1 MHYLLKYALGALL
14 LALGV
19 CLLISVLWG
28 LVWGLTFLTLFLATI
43 VLRDTWKL
51 LSLQRWLQAQPV
63 PAESQ
68 PGGTWRQVFQRFH
81 SMKKQTQQ
89 TEQKLREA
97 LERFQQAGAM
107 LPIGV
112 TVLDINQRIIWCNP
126 SAERHLG
133 IQLKQDRGQ
142 SLPYLIRHAAFIA
155 YLQDPPTSTPLIIHR
170 IRGNE
175 LSLSLQLVPYSAT
188 ERMLVTHDISAMER
202 DERIR
207 QDFVANV
214 SHELRTPLTV
224 LSGYIETLLDSDNL
238 DIATQ
243 QRALHT
249 MQTQAARMLRL
260 VQELLSLSHLESRRS
275 PAPEEP
281 IPVDYLVQQAVQTG
295 QQLSQ
300 GQHTLCGE
308 CSVADLLLGSE
319 SDLLSAFGNL
329 VTNAVRYTPP
339 GGRIDIQWQRDAQ
352 GNGRLSVRDTGPGI
366 APEHLPRLTERFY
379 RVDRGR
385 SRETGGTGLGLAIV
399 KQVAMHHDSKLDI
412 SSVPGKGSCFSLI
425 FPARRIRQQ
434 DPAVPLPFA
443 QNEPKAAR
451 THAHP

>member
-14 LALGV
+14 LALGA
-19 CLLISVLWG
+19 CLLISLLWGALWG
-28 LVWGLTFLTLFLATI
+28 LVFLSLFLGAV

-51 LSLQRWLQAQPV
+51 LALQRWLQDQPV
-63 PAESQ
+63 GAESRS
-68 PGGTWRQVFQRFH
+68 GGTWRQVFQRFH
-81 SMKKQTQQ
+81 SLRKQTQQ
-89 TEQKLREA
+89 TEQRLREA

-112 TVLDINQRIIWCNP
+112 TVIDINQRVIWCNP

-142 SLPYLIRHAAFIA
+142 SLPYLIRHAAFVA
-155 YLQDPPTSTPLIIHR
+155 YLQDSSTTSPLIIHR

-175 LSLSLQLVPYSAT
+175 LSLSVQLVPYSAT
-188 ERMLVTHDISAMER
+188 ERMLVTHDISALER

-224 LSGYIETLLDSDNL
+224 LSGYIETLLDSENL
-238 DIATQ
+238 DIPTQ
-243 QRALHT
+243 QRALQT
-249 MQTQAARMLRL
+249 MQTQAQRMLRL
-260 VQELLSLSHLESRRS
+260 VQELLSLSRLESRRL
-275 PAPEEP
+275 PAPEDP

-300 GQHTLCGE
+300 GQHTICGE
-308 CSVADLLLGSE
+308 CHETDLLMGSE

-339 GGRIDIQWQRDAQ
+339 GGRIDIRWQHDLQ
-352 GNGRLSVRDTGPGI
+352 GGGRLSVQDTGPGI
-366 APEHLPRLTERFY
+366 AAEHLPRLTERFY

-399 KQVAMHHDSKLDI
+399 KQIAMHHDSKLEI
-412 SSVPGKGSCFSLI
+412 ASVPGKGSCFTLI
-425 FPARRIRQQ
+425 FPARRIRRQ
-434 DPAVPLPFA
+434 DPAVSSPLA
-443 QNEPKAAR
+443 QPDSKAA
-451 THAHP
+451 HAHP